1 MIAEKL
7 ILETDKLISESKKRE
22 DKLISELKKREE
34 KLISES
40 KKREKKREEK
50 AKLEVAKN
58 MLKAG
63 MSIELIGELTK
74 LPLNKIKS
82 LQLKDAGI
90 DQKV

>member
-7 ILETDKLISESKKRE
+7 ILETD
-22 DKLISELKKREE
+22 